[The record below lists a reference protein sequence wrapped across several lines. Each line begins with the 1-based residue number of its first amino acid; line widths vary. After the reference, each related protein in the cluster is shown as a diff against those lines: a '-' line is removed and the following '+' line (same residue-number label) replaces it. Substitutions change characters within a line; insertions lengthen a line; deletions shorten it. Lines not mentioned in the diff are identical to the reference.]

1 MTPQEIP
8 VNWWP
13 RIAAA
18 QVELKLYRLSLLRQ
32 LHFAPAVAGLLA
44 EQDYFRLAERIDNLL
59 LELESELD
67 H

>member
-8 VNWWP
+8 VHWWP

-18 QVELKLYRLSLLRQ
+18 QVELKLYRRNLLRR
-32 LHFAPAVAGLLA
+32 LHFAPAVASLLTG
-44 EQDYFRLAERIDNLL
+44 QDYFRLSERIDNLL